1 MPDCRKEQHAMTDAQ
16 TAKDQIAFL
25 RRLNATRVFRPDSVP
40 DDAVKDILQ
49 VARWSGSA
57 SNVQPW
63 EFLVIRDRDTLQKI
77 TEVSP
82 NVRHAANAPL
92 AIVLVMTGDPAK
104 VAHETYDEGRLSERI
119 MLAAQAHGLGSC
131 IGWFRP
137 ETMSAAKQ
145 LLGIPENHLVRT
157 EISIG
162 YPDEEAQRARQKPAQ
177 ARKPLAEIVHEEK
190 YRA

>member
-1 MPDCRKEQHAMTDAQ
+1 MTDAQ
-16 TAKDQIAFL
+16 TAKDRIAFL
-25 RRLNATRVFRPDSVP
+25 RGLHATRNFRPDPVP
-40 DDAVKDILQ
+40 EEAINDILQ

-63 EFLVIRDRDTLQKI
+63 EFLVIRNRETLQKL

-82 NVRHAANAPL
+82 NVRHAATAPL
-92 AIVLVMTGDPAK
+92 AIVLVMTGDPDK
-104 VAHETYDEGRLSERI
+104 VPHETYDEGRLAERI
-119 MLAAQAHGLGSC
+119 MLAAEAHGLGSC

-137 ETMSAAKQ
+137 ETMAAGKQ
-145 LLGIPENHLVRT
+145 LLGIPENRLVRT

-177 ARKPLAEIVHEEK
+177 ARKPLSEIVHQER
-190 YRA
+190 YRG

>member
-1 MPDCRKEQHAMTDAQ
+1 MTDAQ

>member
-1 MPDCRKEQHAMTDAQ
+1 MTD
-16 TAKDQIAFL
+16 TTKDRITFL
-25 RRLNATRVFRPDSVP
+25 RTLNATRNFRPDPVP
-40 DDAVKDILQ
+40 EEAITDILN

-63 EFLVIRDRDTLQKI
+63 EFLVIRNRETLRKL

-82 NVRHAANAPL
+82 NVRHAATAPL
-92 AIVLVMTGDPAK
+92 GIILVMTGDPDK
-104 VAHETYDEGRLSERI
+104 VPHETYDEGRLSERI
-119 MLAAQAHGLGSC
+119 MLAAEAHGLGSC

-137 ETMSAAKQ
+137 ETMAAAKD
-145 LLGIPENHLVRT
+145 LLGIPQNRLVRT

-177 ARKPLAEIVHEEK
+177 ARKPLAELVHEER
-190 YRA
+190 YRG

>member
-1 MPDCRKEQHAMTDAQ
+1 MTDAQ
-16 TAKDQIAFL
+16 TTKDQIAFL
-25 RRLNATRVFRPDSVP
+25 RGLNATRMFRPDPVP
-40 DDAVKDILQ
+40 DDAVTDILQ

-63 EFLVIRDRDTLQKI
+63 EFLVIRDRETMKKLA
-77 TEVSP
+77 EVSP
-82 NVRHAANAPL
+82 NVRHVGAAPL
-92 AIVLVMTGDPAK
+92 AIVLVMTGDPEK
-104 VAHETYDEGRLSERI
+104 VSHETYDEGRLAERI

-145 LLGIPENHLVRT
+145 LLGIPENRLVRT

-162 YPDEEAQRARQKPAQ
+162 YPDEAAQSARQKPAQ
-177 ARKPLAEIVHEEK
+177 ARKPLSEIVHEEK